1 MSKAKEQWDINCV
14 NCGKY
19 ILTERKV
26 NTPTGIECIN
36 GGYENGFYDGIKD
49 EFYCKN
55 CAEKMDQK
63 TKRNAEYLKKLDDSV
78 EQLKN
83 GNTIILTMDEMQ
95 SMESDDWKPSQK

>member
-49 EFYCKN
+49 EFHCRN
-55 CAEKMDQK
+55 CA
-63 TKRNAEYLKKLDDSV
+63 KKLGF
-78 EQLKN
+78 LN
-83 GNTIILTMDEMQ
+83 C
-95 SMESDDWKPSQK
+95 ESEE